1 MPKNYNLYLKG
12 YVGDWNFSADMVN
25 AVLDKHKDKEVC
37 VLIDSTGGRV
47 DTALSISSL
56 FKLHGNVHCHYVGMN
71 ASAATIASMGAKHVS
86 IDANA
91 LFLVHKCMSVVF
103 EWDYMNADELAAH
116 IADLEKLK
124 KDNDTIDGCIA
135 GMYASRCKKPKE
147 DLLTLMKEGAWLT
160 AKQALEWG
168 FVDEIT
174 DDPEDAAPE
183 ITDVV
188 ADALAKEGIPMPP
201 VDVKKG
207 SFLERL
213 VQFFN
218 PNPSHR
224 KSAAEAYEPEAAQ
237 SNSKMSKELS
247 ALNELLGSAVA
258 VADGKLTLTEEQAE
272 SIENAVAAHAAT
284 VNDLNAKINEKDD
297 KINKLNAKIADLV
310 NEPASKTAD
319 VNEKSKDTN
328 PLNGIDVDKVCDALC
343 SGIF

>member
-25 AVLDKHKDKEVC
+25 VVLDKHKDEEVC

-124 KDNDTIDGCIA
+124 KDNETIDGCIA
-135 GMYASRCKKPKE
+135 GMYASRCKKSKE
-147 DLLTLMKEGAWLT
+147 DLLALMKEGAWLT

-218 PNPSHR
+218 PSHS
-224 KSAAEAYEPEAAQ
+224 KTAAEAVAPEAAQ
-237 SNSKMSKELS
+237 SSPKMSKTLS
-247 ALNELLGSAVA
+247 ALAALLGASVA
-258 VADGKLTLTEEQAE
+258 VADGKLTLTAEQAASLE
-272 SIENAVAAHAAT
+272 DAVAAHDAT
-284 VNDLNAKINEKDD
+284 VNDLQSKITEKDNKINE
-297 KINKLNAKIADLV
+297 LNAKIADLV
-310 NEPASKTAD
+310 KEPASKTSD
-319 VNEKSKDTN
+319 VTETSKDTN

-343 SGIF
+343 DGLL

>member
-124 KDNDTIDGCIA
+124 KDNETIDGCIA

-147 DLLTLMKEGAWLT
+147 DLLALMKDGAWLT

-174 DDPEDAAPE
+174 DDPEDSAPE

-213 VQFFN
+213 AQFFT
-218 PNPSHR
+218 STHS
-224 KSAAEAYEPEAAQ
+224 KTAAEAKVPEAAQ
-237 SNSKMSKELS
+237 LTPQMSKTLT
-247 ALNELLGSAVA
+247 AVA
-258 VADGKLTLTEEQAE
+258 AILGDTVTVADGKLSITEDQADKLE
-272 SIENAVAAHAAT
+272 AAVAAHDAT
-284 VNDLNAKINEKDD
+284 VNDLNSKITEKDNKINE
-297 KINKLNAKIADLV
+297 LNAKIADLV
-310 NEPASKTAD
+310 KEPASDTAD
-319 VNEKSKDTN
+319 VTETSKDTN
-328 PLNGIDVDKVCDALC
+328 PLNGLDIDKVCDALC
-343 SGIF
+343 KGLD